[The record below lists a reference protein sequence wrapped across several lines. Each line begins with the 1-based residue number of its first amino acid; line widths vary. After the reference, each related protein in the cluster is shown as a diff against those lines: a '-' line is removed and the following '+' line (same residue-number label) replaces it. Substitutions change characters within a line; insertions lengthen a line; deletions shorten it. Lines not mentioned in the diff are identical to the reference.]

1 MLIYGFTNAQT
12 IIRVDRGS
20 AAGNPDGSS
29 WALAYPGLPQALTLA
44 NSTAGNVQIW
54 VRGNRAYAPTLG
66 NDRSLSFVINRANIT
81 LAGGFVGTE
90 TGINQRN
97 PDLNPTILSGNIGTP
112 ATATNIDNSYTIIK
126 LTSSAATAS
135 NTLIDGFTIESGYAT
150 VSGGGALSVT
160 AGFLSVSNCRFE
172 KNYAKDVGG
181 AINIQSG
188 VSNVNSKNTFDRCY
202 FRFNTTTGYGGA
214 MYVAGCSAKMTNCV
228 FNDNYANL
236 GGGAVCIQFAHGEII
251 NCTFVA
257 NNSNPA
263 SGIQYLHG
271 DAVLFDGTW
280 SGTAVHRFVNNIV
293 VNNGSFQNKQIIMP
307 SNFTQN
313 YSNNLFEGVAYGAN
327 VLTFN
332 SNLMTLFDNIAAGN
346 YQIEVN
352 CSQAFNEG
360 TTVAGLPNLDLKG
373 NPRMSFGKV
382 DIGAFEFYQS
392 VVTSITSV
400 ITCAGTSTGEIRLSS
415 GPANS
420 RWYISTDRNFFVFPE
435 LSPIF
440 SNLSAG
446 KYYTA
451 TRHNGC
457 TNVFKL
463 DSVTLDPPPV
473 LSFTGIFKNAKCNAG
488 LDAELQVT
496 SLLGGFGLAQKGF
509 KVDNGTLFT
518 AVPRTFTA
526 FAPNIV
532 VTITVLQLTCSRN
545 YFHIF
550 TSPSPINSGV
560 IGWTDVVCNGQNNG
574 SVNLLPTGGTPP
586 YSFSIS
592 GVSAIANTISGGSYV
607 INNISSGAQRV
618 NIRDANSCL
627 VSSGLATVSQP
638 FPIVPFVLS
647 KKNLSCS
654 NNTTEGEIVVSATG
668 SNTSFTYYI
677 SGSPTTSSFFVNTI
691 IGLNVGTY
699 RIVAT
704 DNIGCSGTLSGVTI
718 TSTSTLNLTPTI
730 TNNLCSGLFNGSV
743 SITGSGGAM
752 PYQYWLTGFTFQS
765 ASEFS
770 NLPQGNYEIA
780 IKDANNC
787 TKTMSIDLI
796 DPLPFGILESSIAPT
811 CHTDSDGKL
820 LVTISG
826 GFGLKNVTVNG
837 IGYVSPFTAT
847 GLGSVQQYQLRI
859 KDANNCLDFYN
870 ARVAKKPAITL
881 TGVVSGVCASSTNGV
896 YTLIATGGN
905 GGFTYEFNNG
915 NASNINTLNVVVPST
930 VTSFV
935 EDSKGCTA
943 SLITEVAQPS
953 TPLAASIASQVNI
966 LCFGD
971 NTGSISVNASGGAG
985 NYEYSVNNTTFG
997 GINVLSNLNSGTKLV
1012 KVKDETG
1019 CTITL
1024 NSVNLTQPANPVSI
1038 NLVSKNDVLCFGNNT
1053 GKIVVE
1059 AQNGVPNYT
1068 YSVDNGIFGALN
1080 TFAGLSSGL
1089 VNITAKDQNNCLSS
1103 VLGVSISQ
1111 PESAIT
1117 VTSAVENTIS
1127 IRVSASGGTGAFNYA
1142 LNNLEPQTSD
1152 LFINLTQGNY
1162 LITVSDA
1169 NNCTST
1175 VQQNLIIQSIK
1186 NANKWNEMVEIYPNP
1201 SNGEF
1206 SIKAPQNSTISIF
1219 NTLGILV
1226 KETYTTNEISKINLS
1241 EKGVFMVKITSKDG
1255 NKTIKINIE

>member
-1 MLIYGFTNAQT
+1 M
-12 IIRVDRGS
+12 
-20 AAGNPDGSS
+20 
-29 WALAYPGLPQALTLA
+29 
-44 NSTAGNVQIW
+44 
-54 VRGNRAYAPTLG
+54 
-66 NDRSLSFVINRANIT
+66 
-81 LAGGFVGTE
+81 
-90 TGINQRN
+90 
-97 PDLNPTILSGNIGTP
+97 
-112 ATATNIDNSYTIIK
+112 
-126 LTSSAATAS
+126 
-135 NTLIDGFTIESGYAT
+135 
-150 VSGGGALSVT
+150 SVT

-400 ITCAGTSTGEIRLSS
+400 ITCTGTSTGEIRLSS

-488 LDAELQVT
+488 LDAVLQVT

-592 GVSAIANTISGGSYV
+592 GVSAIANTISGGSYL
-607 INNISSGAQRV
+607 INNISPGAQRV
-618 NIRDANSCL
+618 NVGDANGCFVIGAL
-627 VSSGLATVSQP
+627 TTVSQP
-638 FPIVPFVLS
+638 PAIVPSLIS
-647 KKNLSCS
+647 RKHISC
-654 NNTTEGEIVVSATG
+654 NGAND
-668 SNTSFTYYI
+668 
-677 SGSPTTSSFFVNTI
+677 
-691 IGLNVGTY
+691 GL
-699 RIVAT
+699 IVAT
-704 DNIGCSGTLSGVTI
+704 ATGGNSGIFTYSITGLPSVSSNTISGLSPGLYNLTIRNSSNCTSTISGITI
-718 TSTSTLNLTPTI
+718 TTPSALVASRAI
-730 TNNLCSGLFNGSV
+730 TNNLCSGLNQG
-743 SITGSGGAM
+743 SITVTGTGGTP
-752 PYQYWLTGFTFQS
+752 PYQYRLNSGVFQS
-765 ASEFS
+765 TRIFS
-770 NLPQGNYEIA
+770 NEFQGSYLIEVN
-780 IKDANNC
+780 DANNC
-787 TKTMSIDLI
+787 SNTTSAQLI
-796 DPLPFGILESSIAPT
+796 DPLPFGIQESKVAPT
-811 CHTDSDGKL
+811 CNGDTDGKL
-820 LVTISG
+820 LVTLTG
-826 GFGLKNVTVNG
+826 GTGIKSTTING
-837 IGYVSPFTAT
+837 AWCNGNFTAT
-847 GLGSVQQYQLRI
+847 GLTALQQYQLRI
-859 KDANNCLDFYN
+859 QDQNGCVDFYN
-870 ARVAKKPAITL
+870 TQVPEKESITL
-881 TGVVSGVCASSTNGV
+881 TGVVGKATCTPANDWSITLNAS
-896 YTLIATGGN
+896 GGN
-905 GGFTYEFNNG
+905 EGFTYKFDNG
-915 NASNINTLNVVVPST
+915 NYAAPNTINNLSPST
-930 VTSFV
+930 VLGFAQ
-935 EDSKGCTA
+935 DSKGCVATVTSIVAPTTNPLVA
-943 SLITEVAQPS
+943 SLS
-953 TPLAASIASQVNI
+953 
-966 LCFGD
+966 
-971 NTGSISVNASGGAG
+971 
-985 NYEYSVNNTTFG
+985 
-997 GINVLSNLNSGTKLV
+997 
-1012 KVKDETG
+1012 
-1019 CTITL
+1019 
-1024 NSVNLTQPANPVSI
+1024 
-1038 NLVSKNDVLCFGNNT
+1038 SKTDVLCFGANT
-1053 GKIVVE
+1053 GAILLNVS
-1059 AQNGVPNYT
+1059 GGISPYNY
-1068 YSVDNGIFGALN
+1068 SLN
-1080 TFAGLSSGL
+1080 NSAYNTSTILSNLSSGSKEVL
-1089 VNITAKDQNNCLSS
+1089 VKDQSNCIVTVSGITIGQPASGIS
-1103 VLGVSISQ
+1103 VSTSIENSN
-1111 PESAIT
+1111 AVRIT
-1117 VTSAVENTIS
+1117 
-1127 IRVSASGGTGAFNYA
+1127 ASGGTGSLSYA
-1142 LNNLEPQTSD
+1142 INNGSAQTAN
-1152 LFINLTQGNY
+1152 LFSNLTTGLY
-1162 LITVSDA
+1162 AVRVTDA
-1169 NNCTST
+1169 NGCVST
-1175 VQQNLIIQSIK
+1175 TQQNLSLP
-1186 NANKWNEMVEIYPNP
+1186 NAINDSNADYDEIEIYPNP
-1201 SNGEF
+1201 SHGEF
-1206 SIKAPQNSTISIF
+1206 NIKAPHNSTIQLF

-1226 KETYTTNEISKINLS
+1226 KEIYLTHEISKVSLS
-1241 EKGVFMVKITSKDG
+1241 QKGVFIVKITSNKG